1 MFRTVF
7 GANPFSFFLASLL
20 EKPSCKVRLFFQNRS
35 RKYRPKIT
43 ISTLFQTVSHP
54 AFQLLS
60 QTAHVR
66 SHSRKWVH
74 TRPSEK
80 IAHNGLRGEAGAFRM
95 GVLSLSARTARSQT
109 SPGRGSERQTLPL
122 LGLGQV
128 YSRSTQKA
136 CGTVMRS
143 CASLFRRR
151 RGPAGL
157 RDLFLLLS
165 KLQLARPALR
175 AFCVCE
181 VGVVSLPSVCS
192 ACCQSVPCAGVKTA
206 NLPISEVG

>member
-7 GANPFSFFLASLL
+7 GANPFGFFLASML
-20 EKPSCKVRLFFQNRS
+20 EKPSCKVRLFVQNRS
-35 RKYRPKIT
+35 RKYRPKVTIT
-43 ISTLFQTVSHP
+43 TLFQTVSHP

-80 IAHNGLRGEAGAFRM
+80 NCTQRLTRRSRGVSDGGCCHSRHEPHVSKPPLAGYQNGKLCRFCVLVRCTPEA
-95 GVLSLSARTARSQT
+95 
-109 SPGRGSERQTLPL
+109 
-122 LGLGQV
+122 
-128 YSRSTQKA
+128 
-136 CGTVMRS
+136 
-143 CASLFRRR
+143 RRR

-181 VGVVSLPSVCS
+181 VGVASLPSVCS